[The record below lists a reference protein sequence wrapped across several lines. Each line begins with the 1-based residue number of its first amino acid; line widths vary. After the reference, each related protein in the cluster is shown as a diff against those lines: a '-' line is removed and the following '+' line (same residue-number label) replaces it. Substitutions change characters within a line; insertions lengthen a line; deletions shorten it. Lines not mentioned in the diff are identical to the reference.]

1 MMNSKK
7 AYTLAELLVSLAIFT
22 VVIGSLMSILISQNA
37 FFSRASAAVDVGG
50 KARRVMTLMVK
61 ELRLAKQEVV
71 NVYDRP
77 LDQPGVSL
85 DHTNGKSIV
94 FQFPVD
100 WDGDGDKFDEWGRI
114 EWGCEGG
121 LDWSIEYYYD
131 SVNQR
136 VMRRVWDAANTA
148 QSETVVAEDISNFL
162 IQGFQYDSSLQ
173 TYILHSACEIIEI
186 NITAQRDSIS
196 GRTLDSPLTY
206 SLINRV
212 TWRNN

>member
-1 MMNSKK
+1 MNNKK
-7 AYTLAELLVSLAIFT
+7 AYTFVELLVSLAIFAI
-22 VVIGSLMSILISQNA
+22 VIGSLMSILISQNA
-37 FFSRASAAVDVGG
+37 FFSRASAAVDVGS
-50 KARRVMTLMVK
+50 KARKVMTLMVK
-61 ELRLAKQEVV
+61 ELRSAKQEVV

-77 LDQPGVSL
+77 LDQAGVSQ
-85 DHTNGKSIV
+85 DHINGQSII

-121 LDWSIEYYYD
+121 LEWAIEYYYD

-136 VMRRVWDAANTA
+136 VMRRLWDNADTA
-148 QSETVVAEDISNFL
+148 QSETIIAENISNFL
-162 IQGFQYDSSLQ
+162 IQGFQYDSTSR
-173 TYILHSACEIIEI
+173 TFILHSACHIIEI
-186 NITAQRDSIS
+186 TITAQRDSIS

-206 SLINRV
+206 TLTNRV